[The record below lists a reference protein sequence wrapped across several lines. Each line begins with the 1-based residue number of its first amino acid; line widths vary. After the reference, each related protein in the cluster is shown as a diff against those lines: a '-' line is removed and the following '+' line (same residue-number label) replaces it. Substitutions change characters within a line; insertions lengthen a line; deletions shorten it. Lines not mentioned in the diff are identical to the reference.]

1 MPSGDRPDADIQAQ
15 GCEAKTIDRIC
26 DQFEQAWGSGQQPG
40 LADYLAR
47 LPDTA
52 DSITKR
58 SLLVELVMI
67 DLERRWQDSQSTSDS
82 EDTTAGTMET
92 AADEGGPASARPLV
106 EDYLGRYPALGP
118 LDRLPLDLAAYEYRV
133 RHLWGDRPAHEDYLR
148 RFPAMQANLEHLL
161 ARVDRELASVRQSA
175 RRQSSETLPRKV
187 GRYELIER
195 LGRGGMGTVY
205 KAVHTRLKRKVA
217 VKLLRR
223 ELLEDENAVLR
234 FQREME
240 AVGRLNHPNL
250 VQALDADNI
259 GGTHVLVMEYV
270 EGVDLAKILN
280 DTGRLSIDDACEIIR
295 QAAEG
300 LQHAHEKGLVH
311 RDVNPS
317 NLMLTPDGVVKVMD
331 LGLARLRRGQL
342 AGEELTVD
350 GQAVGTADYVA
361 PEQVSDSRHVDIR
374 ADIYSLGCT
383 LYEFLAGRA
392 PFDDPH
398 HRGHFAK
405 MRAHLKE
412 SPLPVRGFRPDVPD
426 QLQSIL
432 RRMLSKDP
440 AERYPTPLAV
450 ASELEPF
457 CTNANLQL
465 LWSDSVAAATTDPE
479 SADVEGRGR

>member
-1 MPSGDRPDADIQAQ
+1 M
-15 GCEAKTIDRIC
+15 E
-26 DQFEQAWGSGQQPG
+26 
-40 LADYLAR
+40 R
-47 LPDTA
+47 LPA
-52 DSITKR
+52 
-58 SLLVELVMI
+58 
-67 DLERRWQDSQSTSDS
+67 
-82 EDTTAGTMET
+82 
-92 AADEGGPASARPLV
+92 
-106 EDYLGRYPALGP
+106 
-118 LDRLPLDLAAYEYRV
+118 DLAAYEYRV

-148 RFPAMQANLEHLL
+148 RFPAMQAELEELL
-161 ARVDRELASVRQSA
+161 ADVDRELASVRQSE
-175 RRQSSETLPRKV
+175 RQQPSETLPRKV

-259 GGTHVLVMEYV
+259 GGTYVLVMEYV
-270 EGVDLAKILN
+270 EGVDVARILG
-280 DTGRLSIDDACEIIR
+280 TAGRLSIENACEIIR
-295 QAAEG
+295 QAAQG

-317 NLMLTPDGVVKVMD
+317 NLMLTPDGGIKVMD

-392 PFDDPH
+392 PFDDPY
-398 HRGHFAK
+398 HRGNFAK

-412 SPLPVRGFRPDVPD
+412 SPLPVRGFRPHVPD
-426 QLQSIL
+426 RLQSIL
-432 RRMLSKDP
+432 RRMLAKDP
-440 AERYPTPLAV
+440 AERYATPLAV

-457 CTNANLQL
+457 CANADLQL
-465 LWSDSVAAATTDPE
+465 VWSDSVAATSTDTE
-479 SADVEGRGR
+479 SADAEGREGRR